1 MTKAATNLHVCDDW
15 ISCRIAELQTIHELA
30 QALLKAGSWSEVV
43 PGLDSI
49 TVQFDPARIS
59 VEEAVANF
67 GKQLSEG
74 GNADILAPSPI
85 EIPVCYDP
93 EFAPDISD
101 VADQTGHSVDGFIQ
115 WHQHME
121 FSVTMLGFL
130 PGFAYLRCE
139 QNAGE
144 IRRLAQPRQRVA
156 AGSVGMIGNQNC
168 LYSFASPGGWPI
180 IGRTPA
186 LLFDPLKTP
195 PNVLSSDQIVRF
207 RQIDRAKYDR
217 IIAGRRT

>member
-1 MTKAATNLHVCDDW
+1 MTKDASNLHVCDDW
-15 ISCRIAELQTIHELA
+15 ISCSIADIQTVHELA
-30 QALLKAGSWSEVV
+30 QALLKAGTWSEVV

-59 VEEAVANF
+59 VEEAVAIF
-67 GKQLSEG
+67 GEQLSECG
-74 GNADILAPSPI
+74 SPDILAPSPI

-101 VADQTGHSVDGFIQ
+101 VANQTGQSLEDFIQ
-115 WHQHME
+115 WHQDTE

-156 AGSVGMIGNQNC
+156 AGSVGMVGNQNC
-168 LYSFASPGGWPI
+168 LYSFACPGGWPI

-195 PNVLSSDQIVRF
+195 PNLLSPDQIVRF
-207 RQIDRAKYDR
+207 RQIDRAQYDR
-217 IIAGRRT
+217 ILAGRRT